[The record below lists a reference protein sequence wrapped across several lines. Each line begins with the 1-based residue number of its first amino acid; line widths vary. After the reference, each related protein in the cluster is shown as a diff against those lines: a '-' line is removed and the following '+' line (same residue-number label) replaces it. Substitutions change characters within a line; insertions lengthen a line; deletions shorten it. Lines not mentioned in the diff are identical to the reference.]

1 MTSLEDQTAPHGQL
15 RQESLVAEGLSFLL
29 HGLKAPESSTDVPG
43 SIISFN
49 SPNGPIRELS

>member
-1 MTSLEDQTAPHGQL
+1 M
-15 RQESLVAEGLSFLL
+15 AEGLSFLL
-29 HGLKAPESSTDVPG
+29 HGLKAPESSPVVPW